1 MYIGAL
7 IVTFI
12 FLNLIAN
19 YLIQRYYAKV
29 AGTKRRTISLAISA
43 VLTLGLVG
51 ITRPS
56 NSITVS
62 PVKIPVFS
70 HTAADYFGLAGKL
83 HELTYN
89 DGTVHD
95 FVVDPTSPFGYK
107 ELIDAKN
114 PQDGQ
119 LHRTV
124 EKTYLASNSTNVVV
138 AQSDVVWMNNS
149 IDPTPYVI
157 LPQNIYEHVQWSYS
171 DAGIQFRNA
180 VLGLANVT
188 TPAGSFSD
196 CLVVVSQGLTN
207 GSTSQSATLLYYAPG
222 VGLVYSATV
231 KNGKA
236 TPLQYVTQVQPS
248 VPQNQ
253 FPK

>member
-1 MYIGAL
+1 MYIAAL
-7 IVTFI
+7 VVVFI
-12 FLNLIAN
+12 LLNLIFN
-19 YLIQRYYAKV
+19 YLIQRFYTKV
-29 AGTKRRTISLAISA
+29 GGTKRRTASMVVSA
-43 VLTLGLVG
+43 VLTLVAVG

-56 NSITVS
+56 NTITVS
-62 PVKIPVFS
+62 PIKNPVFS

-95 FVVDPTSPFGYK
+95 FVVVPSSPFGYE

-119 LHRTV
+119 FHRTV

-138 AQSDVVWMNNS
+138 AQSDIVWMNNS
-149 IDPTPYVI
+149 IDSTSYVI
-157 LPQNIYEHVQWSYS
+157 LPQNIREHAQWSYS

-180 VLGLANVT
+180 ILGLANVT
-188 TPAGSFSD
+188 TPAGAFPG
-196 CLVVVSQGLTN
+196 CLVVVSQSLA
-207 GSTSQSATLLYYAPG
+207 STYTTQSTALLYYAPG
-222 VGLVYSATV
+222 VGLVYAATV

-236 TPLQYVTQVQPS
+236 TPFQYVTKVQPS
-248 VPQNQ
+248 VPLNQ